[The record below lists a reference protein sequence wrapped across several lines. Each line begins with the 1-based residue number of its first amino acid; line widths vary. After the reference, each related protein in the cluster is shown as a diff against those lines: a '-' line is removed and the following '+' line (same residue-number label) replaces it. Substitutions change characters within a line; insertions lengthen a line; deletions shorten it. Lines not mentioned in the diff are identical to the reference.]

1 MISSGFTNAP
11 VTRALVFGTV
21 LAALLA
27 SLTDTRFYL
36 PIAVVP
42 HLWGYGQAWRVVTW
56 GWVFTN
62 STEVL
67 FGVLGF
73 YQLRVVERVWGTR
86 KFLSFI
92 LATLPYTLLLPPV
105 LLTFVLRPLTFGH
118 ANHLPSGPTAL
129 LFALLANYYAAIPH
143 TYKYRVSPSTPSPS
157 TASHATSIWARS
169 ITITSKATSYLPP
182 AQLALSQFPGSLR
195 CSSRLGRRHRVQARL
210 APWREQLEG
219 AGVDGRRGRG
229 GG

>member
-86 KFLSFI
+86 KFLVRWK
-92 LATLPYTLLLPPV
+92 A
-105 LLTFVLRPLTFGH
+105 H
-118 ANHLPSGPTAL
+118 CPT
-129 LFALLANYYAAIPH
+129 H
-143 TYKYRVSPSTPSPS
+143 TR
-157 TASHATSIWARS
+157 
-169 ITITSKATSYLPP
+169 
-182 AQLALSQFPGSLR
+182 Q
-195 CSSRLGRRHRVQARL
+195 
-210 APWREQLEG
+210 
-219 AGVDGRRGRG
+219 GVGECC
-229 GG
+229 

>member
-27 SLTDTRFYL
+27 SLTDTRYYL

-42 HLWGYGQAWRVVTW
+42 HFWSYGQAWRAVTW

-86 KFLSFI
+86 KFLVRFY
-92 LATLPYTLLLPPV
+92 LAW
-105 LLTFVLRPLTFGH
+105 LRWMECVG
-118 ANHLPSGPTAL
+118 
-129 LFALLANYYAAIPH
+129 
-143 TYKYRVSPSTPSPS
+143 
-157 TASHATSIWARS
+157 
-169 ITITSKATSYLPP
+169 
-182 AQLALSQFPGSLR
+182 LS
-195 CSSRLGRRHRVQARL
+195 
-210 APWREQLEG
+210 
-219 AGVDGRRGRG
+219 
-229 GG
+229 

>member
-11 VTRALVFGTV
+11 VTRALVFGTA

-86 KFLSFI
+86 KFLVRSN
-92 LATLPYTLLLPPV
+92 AHCPPYT
-105 LLTFVLRPLTFGH
+105 
-118 ANHLPSGPTAL
+118 
-129 LFALLANYYAAIPH
+129 
-143 TYKYRVSPSTPSPS
+143 
-157 TASHATSIWARS
+157 W
-169 ITITSKATSYLPP
+169 
-182 AQLALSQFPGSLR
+182 Q
-195 CSSRLGRRHRVQARL
+195 
-210 APWREQLEG
+210 
-219 AGVDGRRGRG
+219 GVGECC
-229 GG
+229 